1 MPSIFS
7 KIIAKEIP
15 AKIVYEDERTLA
27 FRDIDPK
34 APTHILVIPR
44 QEIPELGAAT
54 PADEA
59 LLGHLLLVAHH
70 VAQQEGIAASG
81 YRLVINNGPH
91 AGQAVPH
98 IHIHVL
104 GGRKLGWPP
113 G

>member
-1 MPSIFS
+1 MGTIFT
-7 KIIAKEIP
+7 KIMAGEIP
-15 AKIVYEDERTLA
+15 AKIVYQDDQSLA

-44 QEIPELGAAT
+44 QEIPNLGAAT
-54 PADEA
+54 AADEL
-59 LLGHLLLVAHH
+59 LLGHLLIVAHK
-70 VAQQEGIAASG
+70 VAEQEGIAAGG
-81 YRLVINNGPH
+81 YRLVFNNGAN

-104 GGRKLGWPP
+104 GGRRLGWPP